1 MTQSSGP
8 KWLPLRQFA
17 AAPTEGVLRLSTT
30 STLFPG
36 LPRSSRR
43 RFQAALAVA
52 ASTLLI
58 LAVLRVAPA
67 VIAVGA
73 LGIPLLFILYLR
85 ECGALERIP
94 RRLLTGSAVLGAGLG
109 VAATIATGQL
119 VARSYEILATE
130 GMAVDRFLRQGVT
143 FAIAAALL
151 KTVPA
156 FVGRALSRPPRKVL
170 DGFAIGALGAL
181 TFFSAATLTRL
192 APQFALGVIASRRPL
207 PQLIIEAGLSGVTA
221 ALTAA
226 AMGGTI
232 GVALWF
238 TPCASEAPASRR
250 RARGCLAA
258 LAATVVVIFAGV
270 VLTDVAG
277 LAQLTT
283 LAIHLA
289 LTATA
294 VLVARLALQIGL
306 VHGAAESGPAGAAFR
321 PECGADVAAAAAC
334 ETACTRPPTSVGRL
348 VGWWAVGNAGLAA
361 TLVVLSLFVTAK
373 PAQYTCPPD
382 CGRQPIGT
390 PVADLPRYT
399 APDGSF
405 SVAYPPA
412 DTAYQVTTGANGV
425 RARWV
430 KGDRGVLRLFSE
442 PARGRAPR
450 AIAAEWL
457 AEKFPDAQ
465 TAYEIPHAMVGY
477 QLGYGEAADHWPL
490 SSTGAFLRL
499 RILVLVAVKNDL
511 ALVAAAAGPYH
522 QFSPDSGLPSGANL
536 QIAQDMGKYVNSFR
550 WKGDPLN

>member
-1 MTQSSGP
+1 MTHSGTGLGYTPGSRP
-8 KWLPLRQFA
+8 KWLPLKQFA
-17 AAPTEGVLRLSTT
+17 GAPDEGVLRPSPT

-43 RFQAALAVA
+43 RFRMALTVA
-52 ASTLLI
+52 ACTLLV

-73 LGIPLLFILYLR
+73 LGIPLLFILYLWD
-85 ECGALERIP
+85 CGALERIP
-94 RRLLTGSAVLGAGLG
+94 HRLLTGSAVLGAGLG
-109 VAATIATGQL
+109 VAATMATGQL

-130 GMAVDRFLRQGVT
+130 GMAVDRLLRQGGT

-156 FVGRALSRPPRKVL
+156 FVGRALSRPPRRVL

-181 TFFSAATLTRL
+181 AFVSAATVTRL

-207 PQLIIEAGLSGVTA
+207 PQLIIEAGLCGLTA

-226 AMGGTI
+226 AMGGTV

-250 RARGCLAA
+250 FARGCLAA

-277 LAQLTT
+277 LAQLKA
-283 LAIHLA
+283 LVLHLA
-289 LTATA
+289 LAATA
-294 VLVARLALQIGL
+294 ILVARLALQIGL
-306 VHGAAESGPAGAAFR
+306 LHGADESGQAS
-321 PECGADVAAAAAC
+321 AC
-334 ETACTRPPTSVGRL
+334 ATACARPPATVGRL
-348 VGWWAVGNAGLAA
+348 VGSWAVGNAGLAA
-361 TLVVLSLFVTAK
+361 ALVGLSLFVTAK
-373 PAQYTCPPD
+373 PTQYACPPD

-390 PVADLPRYT
+390 PVTDLPRYT

-425 RARWV
+425 SARWT

-465 TAYEIPHAMVGY
+465 TAYEIPNAMVGY
-477 QLGYGEAADHWPL
+477 QLGYGEAADRWPL
-490 SSTGAFLRL
+490 SSTGAYLRL

-522 QFSPDSGLPSGANL
+522 EFSPDSGPPSGANL
-536 QIAQDMGKYVNSFR
+536 QIAQDTGKYVNSFR